1 MTEGVARLHRF
12 IVSFTKEAITPFY
25 QTTSITKEQFKE
37 ARPRPR
43 AYSLRESGV
52 CRGGV
57 RGVCGVGWGWGG
69 GGIPSRPF
77 TIQ

>member
-25 QTTSITKEQFKE
+25 QTKSITTEQFKE

-43 AYSLRESGV
+43 AW
-52 CRGGV
+52 
-57 RGVCGVGWGWGG
+57 VG
-69 GGIPSRPF
+69 
-77 TIQ
+77 